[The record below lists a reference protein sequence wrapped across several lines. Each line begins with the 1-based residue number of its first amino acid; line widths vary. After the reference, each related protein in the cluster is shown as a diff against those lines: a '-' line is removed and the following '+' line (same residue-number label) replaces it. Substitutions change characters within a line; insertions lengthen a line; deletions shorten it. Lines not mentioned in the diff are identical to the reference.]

1 MRSPLALSSSQ
12 PAPRVRSSFL
22 VHGLWLVPFLVLA
35 APIVLSMWRKWT
47 RSVWDN
53 GHGLFVPFL
62 VAFLAWAALRREPV
76 RSEEPSRWGFAFLV
90 PALLLVAID
99 AVMKTDN
106 LRAFGLIL
114 TLPGLSLLLLGRRR
128 TRAIRFP
135 LLLAFFM
142 LPLPPPLLTPLH
154 LQLQTLTATG
164 SEWLLHL
171 LRFPVLA
178 EGTYLHL
185 PHGTLRVVMACSGF
199 SALYAAITIALVLSY
214 LSHSWARRALL
225 LSVAVPLALGGNV
238 LRVSALAILA
248 EWRGYEILQTSAHVL
263 SGYASFVLTLG
274 LLFLF
279 AEHGPRRNGR

>member
-1 MRSPLALSSSQ
+1 VQ
-12 PAPRVRSSFL
+12 RVRSSVL
-22 VHGLWLVPFLVLA
+22 AHGLWLVPFLVLA

-62 VAFLAWAALRREPV
+62 VVFLAWTALRREPV
-76 RSEEPSRWGFAFLV
+76 KSEEPSRWGFPILV
-90 PALLLVAID
+90 ASALLMAID
-99 AVMKTDN
+99 AVIKTDD
-106 LRAFGLIL
+106 LRAFALIL
-114 TLPGLSLLLLGRRR
+114 SLPGLSLLLLGPRR
-128 TRAIRFP
+128 TRALRFP

-154 LQLQTLTATG
+154 LHLQGLTALG
-164 SEWLLHL
+164 SEWFLHL
-171 LRFPVLA
+171 LRLPVLA

-214 LSHSWARRALL
+214 LSHSWKRRALL

-238 LRVSALAILA
+238 LRVSGLAILA
-248 EWRGYEILQTSAHVL
+248 EWWGYEILQTSAHVL

-274 LLFLF
+274 VLFLF
-279 AEHGPRRNGR
+279 ADHGPRRAEV